1 MIALHTASSPRECL
15 SERKKNSITLRG
27 PSVENILPVL
37 YSTWKKFNSFYRLI
51 KFSAFHLEEQFPLSH
66 KKYILCQLC
75 TGQQVLFVA
84 AAQDVVVEKW
94 QSHCDGV
101 ACLCGTRWCL
111 QGFTGGWC
119 MPFFSLTRL
128 WTLSWNYTQ
137 HKDTDSYTKTRRDT
151 NAYSDREG

>member
-1 MIALHTASSPRECL
+1 M
-15 SERKKNSITLRG
+15 
-27 PSVENILPVL
+27 L

-119 MPFFSLTRL
+119 MPFFFSHGSGLCLEITHNIKTLTVTQRHAETQTFIL
-128 WTLSWNYTQ
+128 TEKDSSALTLDRGVTQ
-137 HKDTDSYTKTRRDT
+137 CSPSMWCDLGTSVWLQSQQR
-151 NAYSDREG
+151 